1 MASYHDIPT
10 KAEGLIVDLSPYTDA
25 LLDHQ
30 DISHMLSDED
40 ERKIVDYVKACM
52 EMSYSRISR
61 RYDHWTEADRAHD
74 VYVPADTTDFRE
86 KAVIA
91 DTRAIAD
98 TVITYMMAALGGR
111 TPMFQLEGLN
121 RDSRKVALILERVL
135 HQQMRRTAG
144 EARVAQM
151 LLDSVRYGFAPT
163 KINWDGRANQNHI
176 INFDP
181 RRTFPDPRVSWG
193 DWESMQFIV
202 FSQYLTYNNLERSAL
217 YPKLK
222 RFPGIRHKMGNP
234 KSGWNA
240 HQFHGEAGRGLSI
253 DPQDASRTDTSWQ
266 LGDSRP
272 VDEAWLNLAGWEV
285 GIPAI
290 EQIWLLVTILD
301 EEIVIRFQ
309 LNPYGQQFPVVI
321 GGMYQDS
328 HKTFGQSLYD
338 LMLPLHDIG
347 TWMLR
352 SRIDNVQAALNNL
365 IFVDPTQVSVPDL
378 IDRNPWGVVRTLPGS
393 NPGDGVFI
401 AEVPDITRGYWD
413 DMAAM
418 NELKQRVSAASD
430 AQQGIPTPDVRT
442 ATEIQRL
449 TQLGSQRLGVISRII
464 SATTMRPMVRM
475 MVGNIQDALDFKGAI
490 KVDQYGMPSQLT
502 DMVSEGYIDF
512 DVGQDLQ
519 GKVDYLVI
527 DGTLPLEPTRNA
539 ETWMNM
545 LQIMS
550 QTGLNMEYKTG
561 KIAEEAIRSLGVS
574 DLDQFRISPEEAEEG
589 PTPSQQL
596 AIMEKMRGA
605 TVQPEEQVQNE
616 VSKGNLVPM
625 REQAA

>member
-1 MASYHDIPT
+1 MAYYHDIPT
-10 KAEGLIVDLSPYTDA
+10 KEAGLIVDLSPYADA
-25 LLDHQ
+25 LMDHQ
-30 DISHMLSDED
+30 DISHMLKDED

-74 VYVPADTTDFRE
+74 VYVPADTTDFKE

-98 TVITYMMAALGGR
+98 TVTTYMMSALGGR
-111 TPMFQLEGLN
+111 NPMFQLEGLN
-121 RDSRKVALILERVL
+121 RESRKVAMILERVL

-144 EARVAQM
+144 EARIAQM

-163 KINWDGRANQNHI
+163 KVSWDGKANQNRI

-181 RRTFPDPRVSWG
+181 RRTFPDPRVAWG
-193 DWESMQFIV
+193 DWESMHFIV
-202 FSQYLTYNNLERSAL
+202 FCQYLTYSNLERSGL

-222 RFPGIRHKMGNP
+222 RFPGIRQKMGNP
-234 KSGWNA
+234 KSGWQPHA
-240 HQFHGEAGRGLSI
+240 FHGEQGRGLSI

-266 LGDSRP
+266 LGDARP
-272 VDEAWLNLAGWEV
+272 VDEAWLNLAGWEI

-290 EQIWLLVTILD
+290 EQIWLLVTVLD
-301 EEIVIRFQ
+301 ESIVIRFQ
-309 LNPYGQQFPVVI
+309 LNPYGQQFPCVI
-321 GGMYQDS
+321 GGMYHDS

-338 LMLPLHDIG
+338 LMLPLHDIA

-378 IDRNPWGVVRTLPGS
+378 IDRNPWGIVRTLPGA

-401 AEVPDITRGYWD
+401 AEVPDITRGYWQ

-449 TQLGSQRLGVISRII
+449 TQLGSQRLGVVSRVM
-464 SATTMRPMVRM
+464 SATTIRPMVRM

-490 KVDQYGMPSQLT
+490 KVDQYSMPSQLS

-512 DVGQDLQ
+512 DVGEDLQ
-519 GKVDYLVI
+519 GKVDYMVI

-550 QTGLNMEYKTG
+550 NTGLNMEYKVG
-561 KIAEEAIRSLGVS
+561 KIAEEAIRALGVS
-574 DLDQFRISPEEAEEG
+574 DLDQFRISEEERAEG
-589 PTPSQQL
+589 PSPSQEL

-605 TVQPEEQVQNE
+605 TVQPNEQVQSE
-616 VSKGNLVPM
+616 VAKGNLVPM
-625 REQAA
+625 RGQAA